1 LKRSGNS
8 WILVLILSVIVSG
21 CNGLNAAPMTQADA
35 QVSNQTDTAH
45 GPSLANKQ
53 ILVVS
58 GNPLGLM
65 TFPADSNGAP
75 APLRF
80 ISGPDTKIVVPWGGA
95 ILDDG
100 SLWVVDQLKS
110 ERPGYALKFSSTA
123 NGNVHPSEF
132 LRCLENVDAGTIGL
146 DAQGSIYI
154 AGVNDNVYVYAP
166 GAQGCVSAVRDI
178 TGPHTLLNGPFI
190 SVDQAGEVYSAN
202 YFSNSVT
209 SYAPGST
216 GDVTPLQD
224 ITGRKT
230 HLVNPS
236 AVGVDANG
244 DIFVLDNDQP
254 NSFGFNV
261 LVFAPGATGDVAPIR
276 EIKGPTTLL
285 LHSRSIAVSSDGWVF
300 VANPRFHGY
309 GLITAFAPGANG
321 DVAPTHIIKGSAKSF
336 IFPISVTIQP

>member
-1 LKRSGNS
+1 VGSLIRNENS
-8 WILVLILSVIVSG
+8 WLLALVLSVMVSS
-21 CNGLNAAPMTQADA
+21 CNGLNATPMTRTNTQP
-35 QVSNQTDTAH
+35 SSQTDIAL
-45 GPSLANKQ
+45 GSLANKQ

-58 GNPLGLM
+58 GDPVGIM
-65 TFPADSNGAP
+65 TFPADSNGTP

-80 ISGPDTKIVVPWGGA
+80 ISGDTGIVIPWGGA
-95 ILDDG
+95 MLDDG
-100 SLWVVDQLKS
+100 RLWVVNQMKP
-110 ERPGYALKFSSTA
+110 ERFSNARAFSSTA
-123 NGNVHPSEF
+123 NGDAPPAEVV
-132 LRCLENVDAGTIGL
+132 RCLANMDAGTIGL
-146 DAQGSIYI
+146 DAQGFIYV
-154 AGVNDNVYVYAP
+154 AGVNDNVYVYPP
-166 GAQGCVSAVRDI
+166 GTRGCVSPVRDI

-190 SVDQAGEVYSAN
+190 SVDATGKVYSAD

-216 GDVTPLQD
+216 GNVTPLQD

-230 HLVNPS
+230 RLVNPS

-244 DIFVLDNDQP
+244 EIFVLDNNQT

-261 LVFAPGATGDVAPIR
+261 LVFAPGATGNVAPIR
-276 EIKGPTTLL
+276 EIKGTATLL

-300 VANPRFHGY
+300 VANARLSY

-336 IFPISVTIQP
+336 IFPISVAIQP